1 MTAHADILD
10 QRDSIKG
17 ALAGAIALHAALL
30 GGLAFYGMLR
40 IHTESFG
47 AINAGG
53 AIGIEV
59 TNSIPLPHRGMPNPV
74 ANPSESQVPQTPLKE
89 KDLVKQEKAPKDAVA
104 LKSKTKKKP
113 EQVASAKQRFRPF
126 DELDKNQLTQ
136 REAPAVS
143 NPMFQA
149 KQGSGQVGTGENTT
163 LGTRFAGYA
172 QQIQQVVA
180 QKWRT
185 ADVDARIT
193 TAPTVIAT
201 FDLLRNGSVRNVQ
214 ILQRSGIASLDY
226 SVQRAILEANPFP
239 PIPPGFEKDS
249 AKIEFWFELKR

>member
-1 MTAHADILD
+1 MSHYADVLD
-10 QRDSIKG
+10 QRDSLKG
-17 ALAGAIALHAALL
+17 AFAGAIFLHGALI
-30 GGLAFYGMLR
+30 GGLAAYGFLR
-40 IHTESFG
+40 GHTQPFG

-59 TNSIPLPHRGMPNPV
+59 TSSIALPHRGMPNPV
-74 ANPSESQVPQTPLKE
+74 ASPSESEVPQTPVKE
-89 KDLVKQEKAPKDAVA
+89 KDRVKQEKVPKDAVA
-104 LKSKTKKKP
+104 IKSRTKKKP

-126 DELDKNQLTQ
+126 EELEPNQLTQ

-143 NPMFQA
+143 NPLFAA
-149 KQGSGQVGTGENTT
+149 KQGSGQVGAGENTT
-163 LGTRFAGYA
+163 LGTRFGGYA
-172 QQIQQVVA
+172 QQIQQLVA

-185 ADVDARIT
+185 ADVDASIT

-226 SVQRAILEANPFP
+226 SVQRAILEASPFP

-249 AKIEFWFELKR
+249 AKVEFWFELRR

>member
-10 QRDSIKG
+10 QRDSLKG
-17 ALAGAIALHAALL
+17 SLAGAILLHGALIGGVAL
-30 GGLAFYGMLR
+30 YGIVKGR
-40 IHTESFG
+40 VQPFG
-47 AINAGG
+47 ALNAGG

-59 TNSIPLPHRGMPNPV
+59 ANSIALPHRGMPNPV
-74 ANPSESQVPQTPLKE
+74 ANPSETEVPQTPLKE
-89 KDLVKQEKAPKDAVA
+89 KDRVKQEKPPKDAVA
-104 LKSKTKKKP
+104 LKSKAKKKL

-126 DELDKNQLTQ
+126 DQLDTNQLTQ

-143 NPMFQA
+143 NPMFAAQP
-149 KQGSGQVGTGENTT
+149 GSGQIGPGENTT

-172 QQIQQVVA
+172 QQIQQLVA

-185 ADVDARIT
+185 SDVDARIT

-226 SVQRAILEANPFP
+226 SVQRAILEASPFP

>member
-10 QRDSIKG
+10 QRDSLKG
-17 ALAGAIALHAALL
+17 ALAGAIALHGALV
-30 GGLAFYGMLR
+30 GGLVFYSLSKG
-40 IHTESFG
+40 HTEAFG

-53 AIGIEV
+53 AIGVEV
-59 TNSIPLPHRGMPNPV
+59 TSSIALPHRGMPNPV
-74 ANPSESQVPQTPLKE
+74 ANQSDTEVPQTPVKE
-89 KDLVKQEKAPKDAVA
+89 QDRVKQEKAPKDAVA

-136 REAPAVS
+136 REAHAVS
-143 NPMFQA
+143 NPMLQA
-149 KQGSGQVGTGENTT
+149 KQGSGQIGAGENNT
-163 LGTRFAGYA
+163 LGTRFAAYS
-172 QQIQQVVA
+172 QQIQQLVA

-185 ADVDARIT
+185 GDVDARIT

-226 SVQRAILEANPFP
+226 SVQRAILEASPFP
-239 PIPPGFEKDS
+239 PIPPSYEKDS
-249 AKIEFWFELKR
+249 AKVEFWFEMKR